1 MMIDFKDFE
10 NDCLYKSEIKHL
22 IEISNLA
29 YKTWEICWTKF
40 FPSYIQEEILKNF
53 YNLIDL
59 SYYVYGGYH
68 NADRAKIACFRKSI
82 QPSTKDLILSFEGK
96 GVNISG
102 NFLFDNASQDD
113 FRNFLINHGVN
124 KNMIGDIWTLGERG
138 AQGIIDVNQDIQK
151 QNKYLLRDVEVNIDL
166 IDLTELKTP
175 IKRVAKLIN
184 SVEASTRI
192 DAIASTGFR
201 ISRSKIIDKIKNG
214 FLYLNGLKV
223 NKSTITLKVGDKV
236 RFENKGIIEILGMEK
251 TKRERWKIKILKK

>member
-1 MMIDFKDFE
+1 MIDFKDFE
-10 NDCLYKSEIKHL
+10 KDCLYKKEIRHL
-22 IEISNLA
+22 IEVSNLA
-29 YKTWEICWTKF
+29 YKTWEICWTNF
-40 FPSYIQEEILKNF
+40 LPSYVLEEILKEFN
-53 YNLIDL
+53 NLIDL
-59 SYYVYGGYH
+59 SYFVYGGYL

-82 QPSTKDLILSFEGK
+82 QPETKDLILNFTGK

-113 FRNFLINHGVN
+113 FRDFLIKHGVN

-138 AQGIIDVNQDIQK
+138 AQGIIDFNQDIQK
-151 QNKYLLRDVEVNIDL
+151 QNKYLLRDVEVNINL
-166 IDLTELKTP
+166 IDLTELRTP
-175 IKRVAKLIN
+175 IERVAKLIN

-192 DAIASTGFR
+192 DAIASAGFR

-223 NKSTITLKVGDKV
+223 NKSTTSLKVGDKI
-236 RFENKGIIEILGMEK
+236 RFENKGIIEILEMEK

>member
-1 MMIDFKDFE
+1 MILNLKDFE
-10 NDCLYKSEIKHL
+10 KDCLYKTEIKHL

-29 YKTWEICWTKF
+29 YKTWEICWTNF
-40 FPSYIQEEILKNF
+40 FPYFIQEELLKEF
-53 YNLIDL
+53 RNLSDL
-59 SYYVYGGYH
+59 SFFVYGGYV

-82 QPSTKDLILSFEGK
+82 EPSTKDLISSFAGK

-113 FRNFLINHGVN
+113 FRNFLINHGFN

-138 AQGIIDVNQDIQK
+138 AQGIIDFNQDIKK
-151 QNKYLLRDVEVNIDL
+151 QNKYLLRNVEVNINL
-166 IDLTELKTP
+166 IDLTELRTP
-175 IKRVAKLIN
+175 IERVTKLIK

-192 DAIASTGFR
+192 DAIASAGFR
-201 ISRSKIIDKIKNG
+201 ISRSKIIDKIKEG

-223 NKSTITLKVGDKV
+223 NKSTITLKVGDKI
-236 RFENKGIIEILGMEK
+236 RFENKGIIEILEMEK